1 MIYLGDVEPK
11 IYLGDVEPIIM
22 LGDTQVYPTGQFTG
36 ITITARLEF
45 EGSGETLT
53 ISLHSSDSWT
63 IEVDSAATWITL
75 SSTAGTSG
83 ETTLSATT
91 SANTGSQRTTTLT
104 AYTIGSAYSATCTVV
119 QDAQGLPNIAFLV
132 NYNAKQYDPSTHTI
146 PQTTGQLFAYDLVL
160 NGAAASYTSDSITV
174 NGQYMEAQF
183 NSTSENPF
191 NRSGSDSQTIIM
203 KLKQGTQ
210 TTGARAILSNRGNNY
225 NWMVFNPANGSP
237 LVVVFLHTSNGTYN
251 QVPNITMVDTTIPN
265 IFAFKVNSGTGT
277 SYNYTTQ
284 TSGSTYNISWGG
296 TSNKI
301 TFFIGISSGEI
312 WRGEFNWM
320 YVSNE
325 ALTDDQ
331 IRQVINY
338 NENL

>member
-83 ETTLSATT
+83 ETTISATT

-104 AYTIGSAYSATCTVV
+104 AYTVESAYSATCTVV

-132 NYNAKQYDPSTHTI
+132 NYNAKQYNPATYTI
-146 PQTTGQLFAYDLVL
+146 PQTQGQLFAQDLVL

-174 NGQYMEAQF
+174 DGQNYQYYF
-183 NSTSENPF
+183 GGTGDNPF

-203 KLKQGTQ
+203 KVKQGTY
-210 TTGARAILSNRGNNY
+210 TSGAHAILSNRGNDY

-237 LVVVFLHTSNGTYN
+237 TGVVFLHTRNGTYN

-284 TSGSTYNISWGG
+284 TQGSNYNINWGG
-296 TSNKI
+296 ASNRM
-301 TFFIGISSGEI
+301 TFFIGVSSGEV
-312 WRGEFNWM
+312 WKGEFWWM

-331 IRQVINY
+331 IQQVINY